1 MRRRKAAVL
10 TGAML
15 SSRLVGNLS
24 VKSYIHVPLLLLKSI
39 KIKPHL
45 YIGLK
50 WLLWWASDVSEA
62 VDLNLVAEFLTDLV
76 FDISL
81 RRRPSH

>member
-1 MRRRKAAVL
+1 MRWRKAAVL

-24 VKSYIHVPLLLLKSI
+24 VKSYIHVQLLLLKSI

-50 WLLWWASDVSEA
+50 
-62 VDLNLVAEFLTDLV
+62 
-76 FDISL
+76 
-81 RRRPSH
+81 

>member
-1 MRRRKAAVL
+1 MRWRKAAVL

-15 SSRLVGNLS
+15 SSRLVGN
-24 VKSYIHVPLLLLKSI
+24 YIHVPLLLLKSI

>member
-1 MRRRKAAVL
+1 MRWKKVAVL
-10 TGAML
+10 TGTML

-50 WLLWWASDVSEA
+50 KVIIVVSEW
-62 VDLNLVAEFLTDLV
+62 VMLVKLNPELLTDLV

-81 RRRPSH
+81 QRRPSH

>member
-1 MRRRKAAVL
+1 MRWRKVAVL

-24 VKSYIHVPLLLLKSI
+24 VKSYIHVPLLLLKS

-50 WLLWWASDVSEA
+50 KVIIVVSE
-62 VDLNLVAEFLTDLV
+62 
-76 FDISL
+76 
-81 RRRPSH
+81 

>member
-1 MRRRKAAVL
+1 MRWRKVAVL

-50 WLLWWASDVSEA
+50 KVIIVVSDVSEA
-62 VDLNLVAEFLTDLV
+62 VNLIAEFLTDLV

-81 RRRPSH
+81 QRRPSH